1 MENMT
6 FEEFKEICEQICKKW
21 KKINIL
27 MIKNN
32 WLYHWFL
39 HKITIEKHKC
49 LHIQWFIKRNMLK
62 SVAPAKTF
70 PLLQGQGDWRG
81 RIKWKIYDFKSMRP
95 PPLPSPLSIHSINS
109 YESFKCLQHKATFIT
124 FIIYQEMLILK

>member
-27 MIKNN
+27 MIKKIDCTIDFFTK
-32 WLYHWFL
+32 FL
-39 HKITIEKHKC
+39 LRNINACI
-49 LHIQWFIKRNMLK
+49 FIKRNMLK

-95 PPLPSPLSIHSINS
+95 PPLPSPLSIYSINS
-109 YESFKCLQHKATFIT
+109 YESFKSLQHKTTFIP